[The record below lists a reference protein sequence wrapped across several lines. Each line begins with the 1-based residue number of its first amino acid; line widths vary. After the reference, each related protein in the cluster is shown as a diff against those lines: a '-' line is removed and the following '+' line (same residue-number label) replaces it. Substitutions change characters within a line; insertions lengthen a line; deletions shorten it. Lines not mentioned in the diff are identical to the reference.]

1 MTLLGKCMRLHMYVP
16 VCVRVCLYLSVC
28 GRAACVNVILYC
40 LDGLRPGLASQ
51 LQSAMQPA
59 HVTRRER
66 LLQAAAS
73 PARHYTESEGETEV
87 EGE

>member
-40 LDGLRPGLASQ
+40 LAGLRPGLASQ

-73 PARHYTESEGETEV
+73 PARHYTESEAETE
-87 EGE
+87 GE